1 MCSGQWGKSRDGAQ
15 YPSKSTFQEDRKSGW
30 NPPTC
35 TPALLIT
42 TGSICKTWA
51 QVLISKNTKNQSQHR
66 PVGYHLFDD
75 TALCIVW
82 QESHRYLKGQ
92 RSQGWLASAAS
103 VSVWFQIIV
112 CALSLGQSILRA
124 CEWSE
129 YQSAVNKKCH
139 LHFFNWKQTQCYWSL
154 ITCLNKVFTGV
165 RS

>member
-51 QVLISKNTKNQSQHR
+51 QVLISKNTKNQSQR
-66 PVGYHLFDD
+66 P
-75 TALCIVW
+75 
-82 QESHRYLKGQ
+82 S
-92 RSQGWLASAAS
+92 GWLSPVWWHCPLHRLTGIASLPEGSKVAGLVGFS
-103 VSVWFQIIV
+103 SLGELLVSDH

-139 LHFFNWKQTQCYWSL
+139 LHFLNWKQTQCYWSL